1 MENSNKIKWKEE
13 VLFGV
18 PLLVG
23 IILFLYIGDTFGGSV
38 MFMFIVI
45 YSVIYSYLLAQKINE
60 QLQQTQ

>member
-13 VLFGV
+13 VLFCV

-23 IILFLYIGDTFGGSV
+23 INLFLYIGDTFWGSV

-45 YSVIYSYLLAQKINE
+45 YSVIYLYLLAQKINE
-60 QLQQTQ
+60 QLV

>member
-1 MENSNKIKWKEE
+1 MDNSNKIKWKEE

-23 IILFLYIGDTFGGSV
+23 IILFLYIGDTFWGSV

-45 YSVIYSYLLAQKINE
+45 YSVIYLYLLAQKINE
-60 QLQQTQ
+60 QLV